1 MPRKKH
7 EQSQAGS
14 VFQLALF
21 VEEMTDHVQS
31 STLSLPQ
38 EQEMPA
44 KRVINYDEIQE
55 FADYIRDN
63 TNWIKL
69 WNMIYDITHDQG
81 LSHEGGSNFLRSAA
95 LEQTIVDCI
104 LNAYYVDG
112 LYDFGIQHLP
122 KDKIEL
128 KMFKNAINKN
138 GDTKKF
144 TVKNGRPGK
153 AKTEEQKNVA
163 FKVWLNSNRHDFLML
178 VDYETR
184 RVFVTSEDVI
194 KNNAVDGTGG
204 IQVSIPANEM
214 IEVLYQNTLPDFY
227 DSFFEHGEVNCS
239 HYYNEAFRRYQTQ
252 YEGLNKYHPK
262 FMNSPSE
269 T

>member
-7 EQSQAGS
+7 EPSQAES
-14 VFQLALF
+14 VFQLARS

-31 STLSLPQ
+31 SILSLPQ

-44 KRVINYDEIQE
+44 KRNINYDEIQE
-55 FADYIRDN
+55 FANYIRDN

-69 WNMIYDITHDQG
+69 WCMIYDITHDKG
-81 LSHEGGSNFLRSAA
+81 LSHEGGNNFLRSAA

-112 LYDFGIQHLP
+112 LYDFGIKYLP

-128 KMFKNAINKN
+128 KLLKNALKSN
-138 GDTKKF
+138 GDSKKF
-144 TVKNGRPGK
+144 TAKNGRPGK

-163 FKVWLNSNRHDFLML
+163 FQVWLNSNRHDFLML
-178 VDYETR
+178 FDYEAR

-194 KNNAVDGTGG
+194 KNNAVDGNNG

-214 IEVLYQNTLPDFY
+214 IEVLYQNTLPPFY
-227 DSFFEHGEVNCS
+227 DSLFEHGEVKCS
-239 HYYNEAFRRYQTQ
+239 YYYNEAFRLYSTQ
-252 YEGLNKYHPK
+252 YEGLDKYHPK
-262 FMNSPSE
+262 YKNQ
-269 T
+269 